1 MFLSNLSHS
10 ASSCLSAVQR
20 NFGALVPSTRVVTSG
35 LSLQRQWDGKGSLWR
50 WKGYFP
56 GCFGKVARVFGYY
69 ADTQGHISV
78 ELNLTWT
85 GITSHILR
93 SVQRVMH
100 AKSVVTSVTKKGKND
115 LNSVFLRLPIVIYPL
130 LSLVLFP
137 IKSYQY
143 VETEL
148 KDDGLSVLKKTQLI
162 VADWAVFPKPALSL

>member
-1 MFLSNLSHS
+1 
-10 ASSCLSAVQR
+10 
-20 NFGALVPSTRVVTSG
+20 
-35 LSLQRQWDGKGSLWR
+35 
-50 WKGYFP
+50 
-56 GCFGKVARVFGYY
+56 
-69 ADTQGHISV
+69 
-78 ELNLTWT
+78 
-85 GITSHILR
+85 
-93 SVQRVMH
+93 MH

-162 VADWAVFPKPALSL
+162 VAD